1 MNIIICL
8 DDKNGIQFNKRR
20 QSRDSVI
27 CDRILSITKG
37 GALWMSQYSA
47 KMFLSANVNVDAE
60 FLNLANDGDYC
71 FVENDDFMRYLD
83 KLEKVIVYRW
93 NRVYPSDK
101 KVATDFLNE
110 KQLNSSIDFKGS
122 SHERIT
128 EEIYE

>member
-110 KQLNSSIDFKGS
+110 KQLTSSIDFKGS

>member
-20 QSRDSVI
+20 QSRDSVL

-37 GALWMSQYSA
+37 RALWMSQYSA
-47 KMFLSANVNVDAE
+47 KMFLSANVNVDTE
-60 FLNLANDGDYC
+60 FLNLVNDGDYC

-110 KQLNSSIDFKGS
+110 KQLTSSIDFKGS

>member
-20 QSRDSVI
+20 QSRDSVL

-37 GALWMSQYSA
+37 HALWMSQYSA
-47 KMFLSANVNVDAE
+47 KMFLSANVNVDTE
-60 FLNLANDGDYC
+60 FLNLVNDGDYC

-110 KQLNSSIDFKGS
+110 KQLTSSIDFKGS

>member
-8 DDKNGIQFNKRR
+8 DDKNGIEFNKRR
-20 QSRDSVI
+20 QSRDSVL

-37 GALWMSQYSA
+37 RALWMSQYSA
-47 KMFLSANVNVDAE
+47 KMFLSANVNVDTE
-60 FLNLANDGDYC
+60 FLNLVNDGDYC

-93 NRVYPSDK
+93 NRVFPSDK

-110 KQLNSSIDFKGS
+110 KQLTSSIDFKGS

>member
-1 MNIIICL
+1 
-8 DDKNGIQFNKRR
+8 
-20 QSRDSVI
+20 
-27 CDRILSITKG
+27 
-37 GALWMSQYSA
+37 MSQYSA
-47 KMFLSANVNVDAE
+47 KMFLSANVNVDTE
-60 FLNLANDGDYC
+60 FLNLVNDGDYC

-110 KQLNSSIDFKGS
+110 KQLTSSIDFKGS

>member
-20 QSRDSVI
+20 QSRDSVL

-37 GALWMSQYSA
+37 RALWMSQYSA
-47 KMFLSANVNVDAE
+47 KMFLSANVNVDTE
-60 FLNLANDGDYC
+60 FLNLVKDGDYC

-110 KQLNSSIDFKGS
+110 KQLTSSIDFKGS

>member
-8 DDKNGIQFNKRR
+8 DDKNGIEFNKRR
-20 QSRDSVI
+20 QSRDSVL

-37 GALWMSQYSA
+37 HALWMSRYSA
-47 KMFLSANVNVDAE
+47 KMFLSAKVNVDTE

-110 KQLNSSIDFKGS
+110 KQLTSSIDFKGS

>member
-47 KMFLSANVNVDAE
+47 KMFLSSNVNVDAE